1 MIVQP
6 IRFLVLTSIRY
17 DTRRVNECQSAL
29 QFKWTSKLVTHS
41 TRLNCVSVSYRV
53 HIEVTTEGILCRR
66 QAHAY
71 SLEEDFLDKMVLVKW
86 GAKQSLYIS
95 IPPAILRL
103 LPFFPLIEMC
113 QGRYLVKSIFV
124 GQSYYATRDSTRN
137 PQIRSLIRY
146 PLRQP
151 RDAAWVWVTLHIQK
165 HLHYTYKYIY
175 TTPTNI
181 FTLHQQ
187 IYLHYTNK
195 YIYFRTTKLLQ
206 LSSLPVPN
214 S

>member
-29 QFKWTSKLVTHS
+29 QFKWTSTLVTHS

-124 GQSYYATRDSTRN
+124 GQRYYATRDWN
-137 PQIRSLIRY
+137 PQPQIRSLIRY

-151 RDAAWVWVTLHIQK
+151 RDAAWV
-165 HLHYTYKYIY
+165 
-175 TTPTNI
+175 
-181 FTLHQQ
+181 
-187 IYLHYTNK
+187 
-195 YIYFRTTKLLQ
+195 
-206 LSSLPVPN
+206 
-214 S
+214 

>member
-1 MIVQP
+1 M
-6 IRFLVLTSIRY
+6 LTSIRY

-29 QFKWTSKLVTHS
+29 QFKWTSTLVTHS

-124 GQSYYATRDSTRN
+124 GQSYYATRDSN
-137 PQIRSLIRY
+137 PQPPDSKSDTLSIA
-146 PLRQP
+146 P
-151 RDAAWVWVTLHIQK
+151 AAQQMMCALDLHTHTPHQHIQ
-165 HLHYTYKYIY
+165 
-175 TTPTNI
+175 
-181 FTLHQQ
+181 
-187 IYLHYTNK
+187 
-195 YIYFRTTKLLQ
+195 
-206 LSSLPVPN
+206 
-214 S
+214 